1 MHSPIITRSGG
12 EILFIST
19 VTIKNFRC
27 FNETGQSIKLHS
39 GLNILVGEN
48 DSGKSAVLDAIRI
61 VLGTTDQGW
70 YRIDTTDFHNED
82 RSKEISIICKFEGLS
97 VSECSSFVE
106 CLTYENINNISVP
119 VLYIN
124 WSCKYLLNI
133 TPPRIS
139 TNITTGQ
146 AGDGPPIAADARELL
161 RVTYLRALRDAY
173 TDMQSGKNS
182 RLSQIIQSIPKLN
195 DGISTYMDGTNLDE
209 LSITGIADLSNK
221 LLSEHPVLKKTNQD
235 VTNILQNKMLL
246 KNDKV
251 TTQLQVSG
259 INALESK
266 KLISVLEKLDLLVD
280 KSGSQNQGRLGLG
293 TSNIM
298 SMACELLLNNT
309 NTNKGYSS
317 FLLIE
322 EPEAHIHA
330 QRQLRLIESLQSESL
345 ANSLQIILTT
355 HSPLLAS
362 VASLENVTIMKSS
375 TPFSLAKGHTLLD
388 ENDYQFLE
396 RFLDATKAN
405 LFFARGVI
413 IVEGP
418 AEELLIPT
426 IAKLLGR
433 DLAEYGV
440 SIVNVRGTGLRR
452 YARIFQRKS
461 ADYTMGIPVACITD
475 RDIMPDCAPA
485 ICINEEYTS
494 IDVYPI
500 RRNWKTESDLSSVE
514 SKNSHI
520 RTLQEKADGQTVKTF
535 VSDFWTLE
543 YDLAISGLIED
554 MIEALVFV
562 RYQAGKR
569 QSKLQEIKTA
579 MDARSTPEE
588 KASTFYRYF
597 TDNSTSKA
605 EFSQCLASILVK
617 KYTGKV
623 NELTAMLP
631 NYLKNA
637 IYYVT
642 EQ

>member
-1 MHSPIITRSGG
+1 M
-12 EILFIST
+12 FIST

-27 FNETGQSIKLHS
+27 FNETGQSINFHR

-70 YRIDTTDFHNED
+70 YRIDTTDFYNED
-82 RSKEISIICKFEGLS
+82 RSKEISIICKFEELS
-97 VSECSSFVE
+97 FLECSSFLE

-124 WSCKYLLNI
+124 WNCKYLLNI
-133 TPPRIS
+133 TPPRTS
-139 TNITTGQ
+139 TNITTGL
-146 AGDGPPIAADARELL
+146 AGDGPLLAADARELL

-182 RLSQIIQSIPKLN
+182 RLSQIIQSIPNLN
-195 DGISTYMDGTNLDE
+195 DGVSTYMDGTNLDE

-221 LLSEHPVLKKTNQD
+221 LLSEHPVLKRTNQD
-235 VTNILQNKMLL
+235 VTNIIQNKMLL
-246 KNDKV
+246 KNDRV

-259 INALESK
+259 VGALESR
-266 KLISVLEKLDLLVD
+266 KLLSVLEKLDLLVD

-362 VASLENVTIMKSS
+362 VVSLENLTIMRSG

-405 LFFARGVI
+405 LFFARGII

-452 YARIFQRKS
+452 YARIFQRKN
-461 ADYTMGIPVACITD
+461 ADSSMGIPVACITD

-485 ICINEEYTS
+485 ICIDGKYTS

-500 RRNWKTESDLSSVE
+500 RRKWKTESDLSSVE
-514 SKNSHI
+514 KKDAHI
-520 RTLQEKADGQTVKTF
+520 RSLQEKADGQTVKTF

-554 MIEALVFV
+554 MLDALVFV
-562 RYQAGKR
+562 RYQPNNR
-569 QSKLQEIKTA
+569 QSKLLKIKTEV
-579 MDARSTPEE
+579 DARSTPEE
-588 KASTFYRYF
+588 KAAILYRYF
-597 TDNSTSKA
+597 IDNSTSKA
-605 EFSQCLASILVK
+605 EFSQYFASILVK
-617 KYTGKV
+617 KYTDKV
-623 NELTAMLP
+623 DDLIAMLP